1 MPSRRFPKRPPPSSP
16 SPESI
21 VERVDQQRPGDIPG
35 DTIPTGFPSIDR
47 LLGGGVRRRD
57 LVVLGG
63 DIGSGK
69 SALALGLALRVAQG
83 GAGVALFSGEMDE
96 ERLMERALAIEGRV
110 AVDELR
116 GAKLNDETRAG
127 IGGAAVRL
135 RDLPLTSLALAGPD
149 FESVARRLDPLPPL
163 GLVIVD
169 YLQLV
174 PSPAGVTRSTQDEDL
189 ALVLQRLKALALTR
203 QVALVVVS
211 QLPRFDAKRPNA
223 RPALDDFGHLGAI
236 KQHADLVLGL
246 YREEMYNPGYG
257 VDGATELIVLKNRNG
272 PTGFVDLY
280 FYRRWM
286 RFEDMLDPDR

>member
-1 MPSRRFPKRPPPSSP
+1 MGPRRLERRPSADSL
-16 SPESI
+16 
-21 VERVDQQRPGDIPG
+21 VERVDQQRPGETAG

-47 LLGGGVRRRD
+47 ILGGGLRRRD

-63 DIGSGK
+63 DIGAGK
-69 SALALGLALRVAQG
+69 SALALGLALRVARHG
-83 GAGVALFSGEMDE
+83 TGVAFLSGEMDE
-96 ERLMERALAIEGRV
+96 ERLLERALAIEGRT

-116 GAKLNDETRAG
+116 GAQLTDQTRAE

-135 RDLPLTSLALAGPD
+135 RGLPLAILPLAAPD
-149 FESVARRLDPLPPL
+149 FEGAAQRLDPLRQL
-163 GLVIVD
+163 GLVVVD

-174 PSPAGVTRSTQDEDL
+174 PSPAGVARSTQDEDL
-189 ALVLQRLKALALTR
+189 ALVLQRLKALALER
-203 QVALVVVS
+203 QVAVLVVS
-211 QLPRFDAKRPNA
+211 QLPKFDAHRPNP
-223 RPALDDFGHLGAI
+223 RPSLDDFGHLGAI
-236 KQHADLVLGL
+236 KQHADLTLGI

-257 VDGATELIVLKNRNG
+257 VEGATELMVLKNRNG

>member
-1 MPSRRFPKRPPPSSP
+1 MTTRRFPKRPSL
-16 SPESI
+16 ESM
-21 VERVDQQRPGDIPG
+21 VDRVDQQRPGEVPG
-35 DTIPTGFPSIDR
+35 DTVPTGFPSIDR
-47 LLGGGVRRRD
+47 ILGGGLRRRD

-69 SALALGLALRVAQG
+69 SALALGLAVRTAQQET
-83 GAGVALFSGEMDE
+83 GVALFSSEMDE
-96 ERLMERALAIEGRV
+96 ERLMERALAIEGR
-110 AVDELR
+110 ATVDELR
-116 GAKLNDETRAG
+116 GAKLNDQTRAG

-135 RDLPLTSLALAGPD
+135 RDLPLTMLPLAAAD
-149 FESVARRLDPLPPL
+149 FETAADRLDPLRQL
-163 GLVIVD
+163 GLVVVD

-174 PSPAGVTRSTQDEDL
+174 PSPRGVARSTQDEDL
-189 ALVLQRLKALALTR
+189 ALVLQR
-203 QVALVVVS
+203 
-211 QLPRFDAKRPNA
+211 PRFDAKRPNA

-236 KQHADLVLGL
+236 KQHADVVLGI
-246 YREEMYNPGYG
+246 YREEMYNPGHG

>member
-1 MPSRRFPKRPPPSSP
+1 
-16 SPESI
+16 
-21 VERVDQQRPGDIPG
+21 VVD
-35 DTIPTGFPSIDR
+35 
-47 LLGGGVRRRD
+47 LRRRD

-63 DIGSGK
+63 DVGSGK
-69 SALALGLALRVAQG
+69 SALALGLALRTAQQG
-83 GAGVALFSGEMDE
+83 TGVALLSGEMDE

-110 AVDELR
+110 AVDDLR
-116 GAKLNDETRAG
+116 GAKLNDQTRAG

-135 RDLPLTSLALAGPD
+135 RGLPLTSLPLAAPD
-149 FESVARRLDPLPPL
+149 FETTATRLDPLARL

-174 PSPAGVTRSTQDEDL
+174 PSPRGVPRSTQDEDL
-189 ALVLQRLKALALTR
+189 ALVLQRLKALAIER
-203 QVALVVVS
+203 RVALVVVS

-236 KQHADLVLGL
+236 KQHADVVLGI
-246 YREEMYNPGYG
+246 YREEMYNPGHG
-257 VDGATELIVLKNRNG
+257 VEGATELIVLKNRNG

>member
-1 MPSRRFPKRPPPSSP
+1 MTTRRVPKRP
-16 SPESI
+16 SPESL
-21 VERVDQQRPGDIPG
+21 VARVDQQRPGDTPG
-35 DTIPTGFPSIDR
+35 DTVPTGFPSVDR
-47 LLGGGVRRRD
+47 ILGGGLRRRD
-57 LVVLGG
+57 LIVLGG
-63 DIGSGK
+63 DIGAGK
-69 SALALGLALRVAQG
+69 SALALGVALRVAQQQV
-83 GAGVALFSGEMDE
+83 GVALLSGEMDE

-116 GAKLNDETRAG
+116 GAKLNDQARAG

-135 RDLPLTSLALAGPD
+135 RGLPLTVLSLAAAD
-149 FESVARRLDPLPPL
+149 FEAAADQLDPLRQL
-163 GLVIVD
+163 GLVVVD

-174 PSPAGVTRSTQDEDL
+174 PSPRGVVRSTQDEDL
-189 ALVLQRLKALALTR
+189 ALVLQRLKALALER
-203 QVALVVVS
+203 QLAVLVVS
-211 QLPRFDAKRPNA
+211 QLPKFDPKRPNP

-236 KQHADLVLGL
+236 KQHADLALGI

-257 VDGATELIVLKNRNG
+257 VEGATELIVLKNRNG